1 MSKFRTSCGL
11 VRHGAPYFFG
21 YPAVR
26 VSCVCC
32 GYQRGPA
39 RARGGREGE
48 EGIERVKTRAVHG
61 DIKQSETFQSPVAMP
76 WFELF
81 KIYLLV
87 TLNYNMFKSK
97 KCCKFYKS
105 IKGNIYGPRS
115 HLGYI
120 CRPSF
125 LLLLSF

>member
-32 GYQRGPA
+32 GYQRE
-39 RARGGREGE
+39 GREGE
-48 EGIERVKTRAVHG
+48 EGIERVKTRAVLG
-61 DIKQSETFQSPVAMP
+61 DIKQSETFQSPFDMP

-81 KIYLLV
+81 KIYQLI
-87 TLNYNMFKSK
+87 TLHYNMLMSK
-97 KCCKFYKS
+97 
-105 IKGNIYGPRS
+105 
-115 HLGYI
+115 
-120 CRPSF
+120 
-125 LLLLSF
+125 